1 VNEVD
6 FSYVVTYQ
14 VFHLWREPDFE
25 DDWDSGEDVWATN
38 PFCPGEHPGCL
49 ACWESGAS
57 SDPYELSDDHRAQI
71 ELAMIDP
78 VDRPIEGLGEEV
90 QISFPVR
97 FPSKDF
103 VGLSE
108 SETLEKVQLLCE
120 EIEIRDPALRRRGF
134 ESFGWLVAG
143 VEVFAE

>member
-1 VNEVD
+1 MKEVD

-25 DDWDSGEDVWATN
+25 HDWDSGEDVWASN

-49 ACWESGAS
+49 ACWKSSAS
-57 SDPYELSDDHRAQI
+57 ETHYELTEGNRAQI
-71 ELAMIDP
+71 ELAIGR
-78 VDRPIEGLGEEV
+78 VDRPIEGLGEEI

-97 FPSKDF
+97 FPSKEF

-108 SETLEKVQLLCE
+108 SETVKRVELLCE
-120 EIEIRDPALRRRGF
+120 EIEIKDPGLHRRGF
-134 ESFGWLVAG
+134 ESFGWLITG
-143 VEVFAE
+143 VEAFAE